1 MQWTD
6 QAVVLGIKRLGE
18 ASVVAE
24 VMSQA
29 HGRHLGIVRGGRS
42 RAMQPVLPT
51 GNLVELTWR
60 ARLDEHLGEFRI
72 EPVRLRA
79 ARLMEAA
86 TSVYGVQALAV
97 LLRLLPE
104 RDPHPHLFEALDV
117 ILDHME
123 DPSEAGELF
132 IRFEIA
138 VLNDLGFG
146 LDLTQCGATGTRED
160 LAYVSPKTGRAV
172 CRTAGAPYAD
182 RLFPLPPFLAGTAA
196 AADHAALAEAFRM
209 TGYFLHRHV
218 YEPRGLQDSAAR
230 EGFVQ
235 AALRALKARTTSP
248 ADRRGG
254 APQPLGPDAA
264 SAGAQ
269 TVPSASAPGSCDAL
283 SELGDA
289 GREHAAGERIAA
301 PARDS
306 LTAGA
311 DGMARDATALPS
323 NDPEPR

>member
-24 VMSQA
+24 VMSRA

-42 RAMQPVLPT
+42 RAMQPVLQP

-72 EPVRLRA
+72 EPIRLRA
-79 ARLMEAA
+79 AKLMEAA

-123 DPSEAGELF
+123 DPAEAGELF

-146 LDLTQCGATGTRED
+146 LDLSQCAATGGNDD

-172 CRTAGAPYAD
+172 SRSAGEPYAD
-182 RLFPLPPFLAGTAA
+182 KLFALPPFLTRTGGG
-196 AADHAALAEAFRM
+196 ADFSALAEAFRM

-218 YEPRGLQDSAAR
+218 YEPRGLEASAAR
-230 EGFVQ
+230 DGFVQ
-235 AALRALKARTTSP
+235 AALKRLKT
-248 ADRRGG
+248 
-254 APQPLGPDAA
+254 
-264 SAGAQ
+264 
-269 TVPSASAPGSCDAL
+269 
-283 SELGDA
+283 
-289 GREHAAGERIAA
+289 GE
-301 PARDS
+301 
-306 LTAGA
+306 
-311 DGMARDATALPS
+311 TALPERPAS
-323 NDPEPR
+323 ALSSSAQKDGLADARLRQPPLLRETATSRSSEPADAATAASCPPDPRMSHSPAASDGAGLDINDPEPR